1 MLHVDQIQVYT
12 TYVCII
18 VTSSETE
25 IWVVVRTTVFVWSP
39 SDAAGTHAI
48 CTRGTRTDAAAAGRV
63 SVERLLGLGGT
74 GLLGQE
80 NGLDVGQYT
89 TLGDGDTG

>member
-1 MLHVDQIQVYT
+1 M
-12 TYVCII
+12 
-18 VTSSETE
+18 
-25 IWVVVRTTVFVWSP
+25 VVRTTVFVWSP
-39 SDAAGTHAI
+39 SDAMGTQSVRAK
-48 CTRGTRTDAAAAGRV
+48 RTDAAAGV

-74 GLLGQE
+74 GLLGQK